1 MRQNGLQ
8 GCGRFFIF
16 AANKTVN
23 KYGKKQTEPSPLLQE
38 GV

>member
-1 MRQNGLQ
+1 MRMNALHE
-8 GCGRFFIF
+8 CGRFFIF

>member
-16 AANKTVN
+16 AAKR
-23 KYGKKQTEPSPLLQE
+23 KRYGQKQTEPPAVLQE
-38 GV
+38 GG